1 MSEKKDTNLAT
12 FAALLETNDLER
24 IAEYLWEL
32 LYYADHS
39 DTATITGQ
47 EHITSSLQGTLL
59 EVLKTTYDHIHTDIT
74 TGQERIKSSLTM
86 RDEATQCTGL
96 ELLKTLVV
104 KALKGDTDP
113 LVKHLDDHRVCV
125 LKPENLYC
133 DVPDDEHCSDCI
145 QRWLLAGC

>member
-12 FAALLETNDLER
+12 FAALLKTNDLER

-47 EHITSSLQGTLL
+47 E
-59 EVLKTTYDHIHTDIT
+59 
-74 TGQERIKSSLTM
+74 RIKSSLTM

-96 ELLKTLVV
+96 ELLKTIVA
-104 KALKGDTDP
+104 KALKGDIDP

-145 QRWLLAGC
+145 QRWLLVES